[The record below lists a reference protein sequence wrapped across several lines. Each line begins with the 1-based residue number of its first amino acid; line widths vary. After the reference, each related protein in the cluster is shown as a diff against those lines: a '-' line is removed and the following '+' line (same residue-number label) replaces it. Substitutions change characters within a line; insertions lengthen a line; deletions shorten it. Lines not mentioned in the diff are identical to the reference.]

1 MGVGVVCSDVDRCE
15 FRCEVRWALEV
26 KLGDREPDRAL
37 VGTIARNLKV
47 TRPSLLFAFFL
58 PPERTGER
66 HPGCG
71 DDLSANNTAVRTGHL
86 THIILYPC
94 LVSYGKKKHRK
105 LERRFTFE

>member
-47 TRPSLLFAFFL
+47 TRPSLSLCFF
-58 PPERTGER
+58 P
-66 HPGCG
+66 
-71 DDLSANNTAVRTGHL
+71 SARENR
-86 THIILYPC
+86 
-94 LVSYGKKKHRK
+94 RK
-105 LERRFTFE
+105 APRLWG